1 MCIHKYVF
9 TLLKD
14 IKYKLNKQIILFILG
29 FLMGLKQ
36 GAAFPTQ
43 EPNIT
48 SGGSRQVRVRLVT
61 KTQMD
66 NTIYYGHGKG

>member
-36 GAAFPTQ
+36 GASFLT
-43 EPNIT
+43 
-48 SGGSRQVRVRLVT
+48 
-61 KTQMD
+61 
-66 NTIYYGHGKG
+66 